1 MLSDLKESFTHER
14 FDRWAL
20 SILLLGSIIALAG
33 SLVLSVES
41 IELAK
46 NSDAAL
52 SCNFSAVLNCATVA
66 NHPSAQAFGFPNS
79 FIGLMT
85 IPVMITI
92 AVAGLMGARLPR
104 PFMFGAQLGV
114 IAGALFATWM
124 FYMSYIIIGVLCPWC
139 LAVDAAMLI
148 ILFAVTRYNIQHGNL
163 YLSDHTQATAERF
176 VAKGYDIVALISVVM
191 LIVAAILLKYG
202 SEIVSL

>member
-1 MLSDLKESFTHER
+1 MISDIKELFTHEK
-14 FDRWAL
+14 FDHWSL
-20 SILLLGSIIALAG
+20 SILLLGSIIALVG

-92 AVAGLMGARLPR
+92 AIAGLMGARLPR
-104 PFMFGAQLGV
+104 PFMFGAQLGAV
-114 IAGALFATWM
+114 AGGIFATWM
-124 FYMSYIIIGVLCPWC
+124 FYMSYVVIGVLCPWC
-139 LAVDAAMLI
+139 LTVDAAMLA

-163 YLSDHTQATAERF
+163 YLSDHAQAVAEKF
-176 VAKGYDIVALISVVM
+176 VTKGYDIVVLISIMM
-191 LIVAAILLKYG
+191 LALAAILLKYG